1 MSSIE
6 VVPAGIRAFADT
18 SAAVSTQ
25 LASAGGFDLAENLAA
40 ATPVF
45 GLIGADFLAMFALAQ
60 AKHATAVGDLSS
72 AYGTSSA
79 TAHATATSYERSD
92 DRHTASLGG
101 VASGMGE
108 LA

>member
-1 MSSIE
+1 MSSVE

-18 SAAVSTQ
+18 NAAVSTQ
-25 LASAGGFDLAENLAA
+25 LASAGGFDLAENIAA

-60 AKHATAVGDLSS
+60 AKHAGAVGDLSA
-72 AYGTSSA
+72 AYGTSAA
-79 TAHATATSYERSD
+79 TAQTTANNYERTD
-92 DRHTASLGG
+92 ERHSTSLGG
-101 VASGMGE
+101 ISPETGD